1 MNLIFLSW
9 GTDMISY
16 LLFAVFF
23 GLLLLGIHRKVIARI
38 QRRPGPPV
46 WQEILH
52 MFKFSFKSSW
62 VPATASEFLFVGI
75 VFVVIGIWSAALFI
89 VITGG
94 SILVLFGIYLLHKIV
109 EHGFGLSSG
118 SPYGKFGGVRSVI
131 SAASEIPLFV
141 SIAVIALYTGSFEL
155 SSILQYQAVNG
166 PLLFI
171 VPLAAIAMYLVVLS
185 KMPSGPFS
193 IVEGKEIVSGYKTEH
208 FGVWRAGLEVANGLK
223 TYVLLFTF
231 LALFIGSLWIGWAV
245 VAMILLI
252 ISFAFV
258 CALSPMLS
266 PFDSVTVQTMM
277 TALMVVYALVLWVI
291 A

>member
-1 MNLIFLSW
+1 
-9 GTDMISY
+9 MIAE
-16 LLFAVFF
+16 LVLATVF

-52 MFKFSFKSSW
+52 MLKFSFKSTW
-62 VPATASEFLFVGI
+62 FPATASGPLFVG
-75 VFVVIGIWSAALFI
+75 VVLVAIGIWTAAFF
-89 VITGG
+89 VVFTGG
-94 SILVLFGIYLLHKIV
+94 SLLVVFAIYMLHKIV

-141 SIAVIALYTGSFEL
+141 SVAAIAIFTRSFALSDIVL
-155 SSILQYQAVNG
+155 YQQVHG

-171 VPLAAIAMYLVVLS
+171 VFPAAVAMYLVILS

-193 IVEGKEIVSGYKTEH
+193 IVESKELVSGYKTEH
-208 FGVWRAGLEVANGLK
+208 FGVWRAGLEVCNGLK
-223 TYVLLFTF
+223 TTVLLATF
-231 LALFIGSLWIGWAV
+231 LLLFVGQLPVLWMVIGMIIITVSL
-245 VAMILLI
+245 
-252 ISFAFV
+252 SFA
-258 CALSPMLS
+258 CAITPMLS
-266 PFDSVTVQTMM
+266 PFDSVTVQTIVTGMM
-277 TALMVVYALVLWVI
+277 LVYVAIIYLGVP